1 MEKTIFQKIID
12 RELPAEIL
20 YEDDTVI
27 AILNRF
33 PNIDG
38 ETLVISKTPVPYV
51 FNLESETYI
60 HLMEVTRKIAKVL
73 DQTFGTLRT
82 CVVIE
87 GLDVPHVHVRLYPI
101 TEPHLNLIQ
110 GPEATDEHL
119 KEVGDKIR
127 ASLEN

>member
-1 MEKTIFQKIID
+1 MEKTIFEKIID

-20 YEDDTVI
+20 YEDDAVI

-38 ETLVISKTPVPYV
+38 ETLVIAKTPVPYV
-51 FNLESETYI
+51 FDLESETYM
-60 HLMEVTRKIAKVL
+60 HLMEITRKVAKVL

-101 TEPHLNLIQ
+101 TAPHLTLTQ
-110 GPEATDEHL
+110 GPEATNEHL
-119 KEVGDKIR
+119 KEVADRIR
-127 ASLEN
+127 ALLT